1 MFQRTLEFWGLD
13 ENYIIL
19 KKPIDLVWNIVYPE
33 YTQNLISRK
42 SKSEQRQNDLLST
55 LVKLSLMMKKA

>member
-19 KKPIDLVWNIVYPE
+19 KKPIDLVSNIVYPE

-42 SKSEQRQNDLLST
+42 SKSEQRQNDLLPT

>member
-1 MFQRTLEFWGLD
+1 MFQRTPEFWGLD

-19 KKPIDLVWNIVYPE
+19 KKPIDLVSNIVYPE

>member
-19 KKPIDLVWNIVYPE
+19 KKPIDLVSNIVYPE

>member
-19 KKPIDLVWNIVYPE
+19 KKPIDLVLNIVYPE

>member
-19 KKPIDLVWNIVYPE
+19 KKPIDLVSNVVYPE